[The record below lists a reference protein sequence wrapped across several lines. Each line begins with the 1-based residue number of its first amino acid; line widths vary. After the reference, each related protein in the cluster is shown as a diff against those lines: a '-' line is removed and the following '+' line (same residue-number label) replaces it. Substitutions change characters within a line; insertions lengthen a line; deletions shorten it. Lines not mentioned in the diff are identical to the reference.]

1 MALGYRRR
9 GGSVNGAVA
18 SQQQSPQWESQA
30 FCVAFALNSNTDEN
44 RVCESEWCVHC
55 DRMATNPGRYY
66 LVTLK
71 TPVLSSNTSHTN
83 HLFWSLFIH
92 FIHNLTGF
100 RGELYSNYWRRRH
113 LIQIS
118 FKV

>member
-44 RVCESEWCVHC
+44 RV
-55 DRMATNPGRYY
+55 
-66 LVTLK
+66 
-71 TPVLSSNTSHTN
+71 
-83 HLFWSLFIH
+83 
-92 FIHNLTGF
+92 
-100 RGELYSNYWRRRH
+100 
-113 LIQIS
+113 
-118 FKV
+118 